1 MERSGRHEQAATAYA
16 NALELDGTDV
26 AAWIGLERVLTRLGR
41 LETIA
46 PILDVAITSH
56 PANSFLRET
65 QLRVWGALG
74 QDDSLAAAAERW
86 IVYAPGSPD
95 PYRHWASATARR
107 GQSARALE
115 ILLDG
120 RAQIDGTALAPELAQ
135 AYVMVGDWA
144 DAAVEW
150 AEAVTL
156 TESHTASAV
165 VSLRQTPQLSRDRVL
180 MILIDPGREAVAHR
194 LGAEVLVAW
203 ERPEEGWTLLD
214 SALPEDPAQAAA
226 ILDRFVARTRRL
238 DTEEAARAQGYALE
252 RLAEI
257 AVGPDAERARL
268 GAARAFADAGDL
280 GAARRMLEML
290 AEDDATQGDA
300 ASAAATLIRVTLE
313 SGKVEEAETR
323 FRVWQDRLRMDDAAR
338 LRATLAQAWIKQGEL
353 ERASNLLV
361 ADSSI
366 AGQALL
372 GWVRLYQGDLAS
384 ATEHFR
390 VAGPYARSREEA
402 TRRTVMLALMQSIGR
417 DSLPELGDALLQLE
431 FGDTSSAID
440 GINEAVEVLDD
451 PGERAHLLSLA
462 GNLAVSSTEYVL
474 AEGLLQQALAADSLG
489 SAAPAAEFALAVV
502 YASTGRPQQAIVHL
516 EHLILTYSHSA
527 VVPEA
532 RRLLD
537 QVRGAIPKTGGT
549 RPE

>member
-1 MERSGRHEQAATAYA
+1 MERSGRHEQAATAYLK
-16 NALELDGTDV
+16 ALQLDGTDV

-41 LETIA
+41 LEAIA
-46 PILDVAITSH
+46 PILDSTITSY
-56 PANSFLRET
+56 PANNFLRET

-86 IVYAPGSPD
+86 IAYAPGSSD
-95 PYRHWASATARR
+95 PYRQWASATARR
-107 GQSARALE
+107 GRSARALE

-135 AYVMVGDWA
+135 AYVAVGEWA
-144 DAAVEW
+144 EAAVEW
-150 AEAVTL
+150 AVAVAL
-156 TESHTASAV
+156 TESYTASAV
-165 VSLRQTPQLSRDRVL
+165 VSLRQTPQLSRDWVL
-180 MILIDPGREAVAHR
+180 MTLIDPGQEAVVHR

-214 SALPEDPAQAAA
+214 SALPEDRAEAAA
-226 ILDRFVARTRRL
+226 ILDRFAERARRL
-238 DTEEAARAQGYALE
+238 GTEESSRARGYALE

-257 AVGPDAERARL
+257 TVGPEAEGARL
-268 GAARAFADAGDL
+268 GAAQAFADAGDL
-280 GAARRMLEML
+280 AAARRMLESL
-290 AEDDATQGDA
+290 AEEDATQSDA

-313 SGKVEEAETR
+313 SDKVEEAETR
-323 FRVWQDRLRMDDAAR
+323 FRVWENRLRVDDAAR
-338 LRATLAQAWIKQGEL
+338 LRARLAQAWINRGEL
-353 ERASNLLV
+353 ERANNLLV

-366 AGQALL
+366 TSQALL
-372 GWVRLYQGDLAS
+372 GWVRLYQGDLVS

-390 VAGPYARSREEA
+390 VAGPYAQSREEA
-402 TRRTVMLALMQSIGR
+402 TRRTTMLALMQSIER
-417 DSLPELGDALLQLE
+417 DSLPELGEALLQLE
-431 FGDTSSAID
+431 LGDTSSAID
-440 GINEAVEVLDD
+440 GINEAVDVLDD

-474 AEGLLQQALAADSLG
+474 AEGLLQQALSADSLG
-489 SAAPAAEFALAVV
+489 SAAPAAEYALAVV
-502 YASTGRPQQAIVHL
+502 YVSTGRPQRAIVHL

-537 QVRGAIPKTGGT
+537 QVRGAIPKTGGAN
-549 RPE
+549 PE